1 MGKRSHPRQGSMGFY
16 PRKRAR
22 SNVPHVKAW
31 ADDTTGSPKLQGFA
45 GYKAG
50 MTHALVVD
58 YRPTSVT
65 SGQEVRM
72 PVTVIET
79 PPMTIAAVRFYE
91 NTPYGLKT
99 LTEVWSDKLEPRLGD
114 RLPLSDTPGAKA
126 ADNWKL
132 VDESQRSMTPVSGLA
147 DVRVLAHTNPVEVT
161 GPDHKIPEL
170 MEIRVGGGDMKAR
183 IEYAR
188 GLLGKTITVDQAL
201 KSGQMMDTL
210 AITKGYGF
218 ESRVVRF
225 HTKLLSHKN
234 SKHRRMI
241 GTQGAWHPNWVQSTV
256 PNDGQRGYHQ
266 RTEYNKRILKLG
278 TDGAEITPE
287 GGFPHYGV
295 VRTQYLLVHGSVPGP
310 AKRLVRMRDAVRY
323 TRGIDVQQA
332 DIRYVSTAS
341 KQGV

>member
-22 SNVPHVKAW
+22 STVPHVKAW
-31 ADDTTGSPKLQGFA
+31 ADSSGSPKLQGFA

-50 MTHALVVD
+50 MTHALVID
-58 YRPTSVT
+58 YRPASDT

-72 PVTVIET
+72 PVTILET
-79 PPMTIAAVRFYE
+79 PPMGIAAVRIYE

-99 LTEVWSDKLEPRLGD
+99 LTEVWADKVDERLGD
-114 RLPLSDTPGAKA
+114 RLPLGKQEDVA
-126 ADNWKL
+126 ANWKL
-132 VDESQRSMTPVSGLA
+132 VSESTVA
-147 DVRVLAHTNPVEVT
+147 DVRVLAHTTPNEVT
-161 GPDHKIPEL
+161 GVDSKIPEL
-170 MEIRVGGGDMKAR
+170 MEIRVGGGDIKAR
-183 IEYAR
+183 LEYAKSI
-188 GLLGKTITVDQAL
+188 LGKTITVDQAM
-201 KSGQMMDTL
+201 KPGQMMDTL
-210 AITKGYGF
+210 AITKGHGF

-256 PNDGQRGYHQ
+256 PNDGQRGFHQ
-266 RTEYNKRILKLG
+266 RTEYNKRVLKIG
-278 TDGAEITPE
+278 TDGAEITPA

-295 VRTQYLLVHGSVPGP
+295 VRNSYLIVHGSIPGP
-310 AKRLVRMRDAVRY
+310 TRRLIRLRDAVRY
-323 TRGIDVQQA
+323 TRGIELQQA

-341 KQGV
+341 KQGA